1 MFWST
6 MMKLTVAILL
16 FVVVPVILMRY
27 MVYKTIEVIHPP
39 RR

>member
-6 MMKLTVAILL
+6 LMKITIAILL
-16 FVVVPVILMRY
+16 FIVIPVILMRY

-39 RR
+39 KR